1 MDMYALPVAGRRPP
15 SRARAWAVVQHSE
28 MNCVRDT
35 RADTVRRFY
44 WEGARGQRAAGR
56 GGKEVCSA
64 MGLAASGFVVNRA
77 SFRVVIADWSITYQ
91 EVELLDYIRMICLS
105 FFF

>member
-1 MDMYALPVAGRRPP
+1 MSCRSPGAQGWVSLQGPALDMYALPVAGRRPP

-44 WEGARGQRAAGR
+44 WEGARGQRAAG
-56 GGKEVCSA
+56 
-64 MGLAASGFVVNRA
+64 
-77 SFRVVIADWSITYQ
+77 
-91 EVELLDYIRMICLS
+91 
-105 FFF
+105 

>member
-1 MDMYALPVAGRRPP
+1 
-15 SRARAWAVVQHSE
+15 
-28 MNCVRDT
+28 
-35 RADTVRRFY
+35 
-44 WEGARGQRAAGR
+44 
-56 GGKEVCSA
+56 